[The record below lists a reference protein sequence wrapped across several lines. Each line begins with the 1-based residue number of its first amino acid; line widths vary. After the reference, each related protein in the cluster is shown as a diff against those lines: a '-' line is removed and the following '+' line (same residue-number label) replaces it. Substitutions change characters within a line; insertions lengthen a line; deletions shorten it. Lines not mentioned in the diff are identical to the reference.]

1 MAISHIK
8 SNTIGDFTGTVTVFN
23 SVGSTATANAT
34 DLVRPTDWNS
44 VHNFFQTI
52 SGNTQGSS
60 TFSGTNMV
68 LAGGNNITLSANT
81 AAGAATLSI
90 HGVAAQSVVPGIQS
104 IQVSNTTYT
113 TGNVI
118 FSNAN
123 GLSFGS
129 SAGGAV
135 TASYTVPST
144 AGLLSNI
151 NISAGTTSTNASNFT
166 FSNSNGLAFGL
177 STGAGAGVITG
188 SYTVPSV
195 TDYFSKTNTTF
206 NGANISGSM
215 TLNTNGL
222 QLSMSV
228 AAPGGG
234 AQTAISGLANSQT
247 TYTSGSVTLRDLN
260 GISWQSTTGQQFQ
273 ITHDLQYTS
282 NTSNITSNALHT
294 SASRV
299 INIVAATNNTG
310 GGTASLSSNV
320 SFSAANGL
328 TFYTSAGGAVVGSY
342 TVPTQSNQT
351 VGVYGSSQTTGSA
364 SSGTHDAR
372 SMSFIGAGIVSVGN
386 HSTSAGGTTTGIVI
400 SATQSNQNV
409 TAGNGGFAFQ
419 TLSFSNAN
427 NFSFGT
433 SAGSAIT
440 GSFSQ
445 SVQPVA
451 ASASNGSFNFSTLN
465 FSNANNVTFG
475 TSAGGIVTA
484 SVAAPGAAAE
494 NNWFNLLG
502 ANTAGNTTASG
513 STIGLSGLGVT
524 LSGTNGSVIVVS
536 GGGGGAQ
543 FTGSYWL
550 PELYGASTIFA
561 PIAGSLHMQPVTL
574 GGGLN
579 VNYIQY
585 HHSFS
590 SVSTTMSISASVS
603 AGNASSGSG
612 SWGQTAT
619 AYWFSRV
626 DTNKTAASFN
636 HVKTFDSKSYSISAG
651 YGISASWSTN
661 VSSATCSWTTS
672 AAIGYISQIDT
683 AGGVTTTATTSSAS
697 SSFSSTSTNA
707 NSFSSSYIMTFVWG
721 RLSGVRPLYI
731 PQAGSNLSGGEYWL
745 GLVQTNNTGS
755 TNYAALTRLM
765 PSLIPNQ
772 IHFTASSN
780 SFLEVGNVNAVTQSL
795 WRLGR
800 GVGDTA
806 SVTTNYPLT
815 ALSTSNNNASL
826 MFNIAGY
833 SR

>member
-8 SNTIGDFTGTVTVFN
+8 SNTIADFTGTVTVFN
-23 SVGSTATANAT
+23 SVGSTQTANAT
-34 DLVRPTDWNS
+34 DLVRPIDWNS

-52 SGNTQGSS
+52 SGNTAGSS
-60 TFSGTNMV
+60 TMSGTNLV
-68 LAGGNNITLSANT
+68 WAGGNNITLSNNT
-81 AAGAATLSI
+81 AAGAATISI

-177 STGAGAGVITG
+177 SSGAGAGVITG
-188 SYTVPSV
+188 SYTVPTV
-195 TDYFSKTNTTF
+195 TQYFSNTATTF
-206 NGANISGSM
+206 NGANISGSI
-215 TLNTNGL
+215 TNNTAGL
-222 QLSMSV
+222 QLSLSV
-228 AAPGGG
+228 AA
-234 AQTAISGLANSQT
+234 QT
-247 TYTSGSVTLRDLN
+247 
-260 GISWQSTTGQQFQ
+260 
-273 ITHDLQYTS
+273 
-282 NTSNITSNALHT
+282 
-294 SASRV
+294 
-299 INIVAATNNTG
+299 
-310 GGTASLSSNV
+310 
-320 SFSAANGL
+320 
-328 TFYTSAGGAVVGSY
+328 
-342 TVPTQSNQT
+342 NQT

-372 SMSFIGAGIVSVGN
+372 SMSFIGAGIISIGN

-400 SATQSNQNV
+400 SATQSNQNI

-536 GGGGGAQ
+536 GGGGGAGYTQ
-543 FTGSYWL
+543 TWYA
-550 PELYGASTIFA
+550 PELYGNTMTTAHANGTVYLRAFELNGAMDMDKYLFQQSFAS
-561 PIAGSLHMQPVTL
+561 SQ
-574 GGGLN
+574 
-579 VNYIQY
+579 
-585 HHSFS
+585 
-590 SVSTTMSISASVS
+590 TTGRITASVS
-603 AGNASSGSG
+603 AGNASSGTAT
-612 SWGQTAT
+612 WGQSGTALL
-619 AYWFSRV
+619 FSRV
-626 DTNKTAASFN
+626 NTNETNASYN
-636 HVKTFDSKSYSISAG
+636 SIVTFDSKTYSMSAG
-651 YGISASWSTN
+651 YSVSVSWSTN
-661 VSSATCSWTTS
+661 VSSATASWTTS
-672 AAIGYISQIDT
+672 AAVGFLNNIDS
-683 AGGVTTTATTSSAS
+683 AGAFTTSSTGTSGS
-697 SSFSSTSTNA
+697 STFSSTSTNA
-707 NSFSSSYIMTFVWG
+707 NSISSTYIMSFPYAH
-721 RLSGVRPLYI
+721 LSGIRPLWI
-731 PQAGSNLSGGEYWL
+731 PGSGTNLPSNEYWI
-745 GLVQTNNTGS
+745 GLIQSTNTGS
-755 TNYAALTRLM
+755 TNYSFQNIAMMTSPGMLY
-765 PSLIPNQ
+765 
-772 IHFTASSN
+772 FTASSN
-780 SFLEVGNVNAVTQSL
+780 NSYLEIGNSAVISSSN
-795 WRLGR
+795 WRLGF
-800 GVGDTA
+800 GSYSASSNTTA
-806 SVTTNYPLT
+806 NIPLS
-815 ALSTSNNNASL
+815 AITSMSSNASMYFAL
-826 MFNIAGY
+826 DGHTK
-833 SR
+833 